1 MLTHCSCPVAQE
13 SSSSSSSRPRIED
26 KLGISDE
33 DKDSDDNS
41 KEEDTALDN
50 TLIAGGSGGA
60 SAAQLLAARNVA
72 ETLNHLTQEVGNILL
87 CRYWCVARVFN
98 SFQVLRIPV
107 IDHLTY

>member
-87 CRYWCVARVFN
+87 CIHVFVDIG
-98 SFQVLRIPV
+98 VLREC
-107 IDHLTY
+107 LTHSRYFAFL